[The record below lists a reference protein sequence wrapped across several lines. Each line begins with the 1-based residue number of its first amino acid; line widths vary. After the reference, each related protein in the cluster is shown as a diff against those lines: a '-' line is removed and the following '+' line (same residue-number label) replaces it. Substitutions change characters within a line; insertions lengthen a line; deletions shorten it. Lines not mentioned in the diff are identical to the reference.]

1 MQKGKNESL
10 RDIYQ
15 TKNFRD
21 VFEREC
27 SGYPGFIT
35 KFRVTDKSSGNETDT
50 VDFENYRLW
59 TNLKPL
65 KIIFYP

>member
-1 MQKGKNESL
+1 MQKGKNETL
-10 RDIYQ
+10 RNTHQI
-15 TKNFRD
+15 NCCRD

-50 VDFENYRLW
+50 VDFENYRL
-59 TNLKPL
+59 
-65 KIIFYP
+65 